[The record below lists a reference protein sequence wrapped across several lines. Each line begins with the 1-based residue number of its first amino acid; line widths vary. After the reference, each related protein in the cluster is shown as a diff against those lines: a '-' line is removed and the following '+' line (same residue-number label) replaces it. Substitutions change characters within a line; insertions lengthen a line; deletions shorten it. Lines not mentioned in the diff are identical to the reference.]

1 MRSHY
6 RGHKMSLWL
15 SLIPQLHRPG
25 SDLPD
30 AAMRHHHF
38 QDDSANYYEGNNNM
52 HTNDTSKL
60 YSNALILEIYFNIIL
75 NIKTK
80 CQLNIILIHYA
91 SLLFP

>member
-38 QDDSANYYEGNNNM
+38 QEDNANYYEGINIFLYYQQFNKFCTFGNLVFM
-52 HTNDTSKL
+52 ARRSNKYLIL
-60 YSNALILEIYFNIIL
+60 YSTLVSYKF
-75 NIKTK
+75 
-80 CQLNIILIHYA
+80 
-91 SLLFP
+91 

>member
-38 QDDSANYYEGNNNM
+38 QDENANYYEGM
-52 HTNDTSKL
+52 L
-60 YSNALILEIYFNIIL
+60 QYL
-75 NIKTK
+75 NKK
-80 CQLNIILIHYA
+80 VQQ
-91 SLLFP
+91 LLFLHNKSFIVLLTKFLRRD